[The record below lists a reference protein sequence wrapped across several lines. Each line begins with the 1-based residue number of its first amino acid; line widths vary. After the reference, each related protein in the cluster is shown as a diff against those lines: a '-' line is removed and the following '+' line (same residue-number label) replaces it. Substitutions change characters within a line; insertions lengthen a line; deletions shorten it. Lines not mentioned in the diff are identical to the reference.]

1 MSYRQ
6 FPAEFAEIQ
15 VESLLLEDPRLEPLL
30 AGLQAEYTQR
40 YGDLNGS
47 VGREMNRFPAE
58 EFAQPQGRF
67 IILSHNG
74 QTVAGGAFRRYDSST
89 AEFKRIWTHDDFRRR
104 GLARRVLDELE
115 RGAQEQGYSRV
126 FLTTGPR
133 QPEARELYLRAGYT
147 AHFDL
152 SADPETLEYLAFSK
166 PLGPVARR

>member
-1 MSYRQ
+1 MELSLQNPADPRETARYRFRQ
-6 FPAEFAEIQ
+6 IPISLLSLSKEIQ
-15 VESLLLEDPRLEPLL
+15 
-30 AGLQAEYTQR
+30 G
-40 YGDLNGS
+40 
-47 VGREMNRFPAE
+47 
-58 EFAQPQGRF
+58 
-67 IILSHNG
+67 
-74 QTVAGGAFRRYDSST
+74 
-89 AEFKRIWTHDDFRRR
+89 HDDFRRR

-152 SADPETLEYLAFSK
+152 TADPETLEYLAFSK